1 MNKNLF
7 SLTVFLLLL
16 FCTAVSFAQKTGSV
30 RGFLYDKEN
39 GEPVLYTPV
48 FIKGTQ
54 FGSITDVNGFYSI
67 TNVPPGSYFLT
78 IGAIG
83 YDSSLVEIIVY
94 EDKVTD
100 KQIYIKKGS
109 VNLKTVEVSA
119 EKEA

>member
-1 MNKNLF
+1 M
-7 SLTVFLLLL
+7 
-16 FCTAVSFAQKTGSV
+16 
-30 RGFLYDKEN
+30 
-39 GEPVLYTPV
+39 LYTPV

-109 VNLKTVEVSA
+109 VNLKTVDLVWLQ
-119 EKEA
+119 